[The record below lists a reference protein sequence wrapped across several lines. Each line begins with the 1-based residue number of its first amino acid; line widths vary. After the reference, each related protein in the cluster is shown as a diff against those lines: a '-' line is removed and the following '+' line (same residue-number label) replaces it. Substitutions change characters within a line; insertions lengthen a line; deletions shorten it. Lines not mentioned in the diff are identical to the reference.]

1 LLVWSNFAL
10 PAREITLGVPMIPS
24 LVLDLIGAPQTGVF
38 AVSDSI
44 RRVLPVAGIVVQ
56 DTGGRLWP
64 RDSVPPPVRALLD
77 DYWLAEYAELFGNQ
91 R

>member
-1 LLVWSNFAL
+1 
-10 PAREITLGVPMIPS
+10 
-24 LVLDLIGAPQTGVF
+24 
-38 AVSDSI
+38 VSDSI

-64 RDSVPPPVRALLD
+64 RDSAPAAARALLD
-77 DYWLAEYAELFGNQ
+77 DYWLAEYAELFGTP